1 MLYKLLNGMLL
12 FQQLP
17 SFFYTRKDA
26 TTWLLMHTG
35 MHEWLLN
42 NYTGCVLFDIVFY
55 MMPLLYLCVCSLSKR
70 FSSATAIIMFMVNFI
85 YLQCYTLYPGS
96 SIEAYIGWMLFPIA
110 FVPNNEKT
118 FGYLFQGL
126 RYVLLYIFVSSAMW
140 KIVQGGLFNTEQM
153 SGVLLYQH
161 ADFLNSSP
169 GYWQSAMLAWLI
181 EHSFISYM
189 LYLSVA
195 LLQFSCITG
204 FFTKK
209 YDKAL
214 LSFILVFF
222 IADYFIMR
230 IVFFD
235 LAVLM
240 LPLLKWKELKT
251 GEQ

>member
-1 MLYKLLNGMLL
+1 MYIYI
-12 FQQLP
+12 F
-17 SFFYTRKDA
+17 
-26 TTWLLMHTG
+26 
-35 MHEWLLN
+35 
-42 NYTGCVLFDIVFY
+42 
-55 MMPLLYLCVCSLSKR
+55 KR
-70 FSSATAIIMFMVNFI
+70 FSSATAISIFLVNFI
-85 YLQCYTLYPGS
+85 YLQCYTLYPGT

-126 RYVLLYIFVSSAMW
+126 RYMLLYILASSAIW

-161 ADFLNSSP
+161 ADFIQFYRL
-169 GYWQSAMLAWLI
+169 LAI
-181 EHSFISYM
+181 CYACMADRTFIYF
-189 LYLSVA
+189 LPA
-195 LLQFSCITG
+195 LFGGCITAILLHHW
-204 FFTKK
+204 FLYKK
-209 YDKAL
+209 YDKVL
-214 LSFILVFF
+214 LVFMLVFF

-240 LPLLKWKELKT
+240 LPMLKWRELKT